1 MKNIVVVLSI
11 LALCACG
18 SSKKKVE
25 SPDNSVAS
33 LEQRLTEFMKL
44 NDEMNMEMIMDY
56 IYPKLF
62 DIVPRNELLKA
73 MKDGLDNENVK
84 VELDSMK
91 VDKIHPI
98 FEMDKGS
105 YAKITYSMVMLM
117 NFKNSNDSA
126 EAKDNSQNE
135 FIMASIAEK
144 YGEENVSMDEATG
157 VIRIRTVS
165 PMVAV
170 KDELAKEWCFVNLKE
185 DDPMINKLFSKEVLD
200 KLATYK

>member
-18 SSKKKVE
+18 SSKKKAE
-25 SPDNSVAS
+25 TADAGAP
-33 LEQRLTEFMKL
+33 LEQRLSEFMKL
-44 NDEMNMEMIMDY
+44 NDEMNLEKIMDY

-62 DIVPRNELLKA
+62 DIAPRNEILKA
-73 MKDGLDNENVK
+73 MKDGFDNAEVK

-91 VDKIHPI
+91 VDKIYPV

-117 NFKNSNDSA
+117 NFKNSKDSA
-126 EAKDNSQNE
+126 AASDNSQNE
-135 FIMASIAEK
+135 FIKASIAEK
-144 YGEENVSMDEATG
+144 YGEENVTMDEATG
-157 VIRIRTVS
+157 VIRIRTAS

-170 KDELAKEWCFVNLKE
+170 KDESAKEWCFVNLND